1 MARFASDPYAAL
13 VASPLG
19 KRLVDSLGLPQ
30 PTTLRRYAV
39 DAPLINGPIL
49 LGGLGEDTPVA
60 DRLRLLLA
68 AEGIEIGDSF
78 DTLPAAAIVVDLTG
92 MAGPADLE
100 RLRAVVAPSL
110 KRLAASGR
118 VIVVG
123 RPWQSARTVEQA
135 AAHRALVGA
144 MKSIGK
150 ELRAGA
156 TANLVVVA
164 EGAEDT
170 VEATFR
176 FLLSGRSAY
185 VSGQVIEVGA
195 TPSGQPVHP
204 PADWAQPLAGKVAV
218 VTGAA
223 RGIGA
228 AIAEVLARDGA
239 TIVAVDMPA
248 AGQALAGVA
257 NRLRGTAVQADVTA
271 ADTGARIVEHCH
283 LRHGGLDIVVHNAGI
298 TRDKLLA
305 NTDEARW
312 AAVLE
317 VNLLSIIRMNE
328 SLLAAD
334 GLRQGGHLVLVSSIA
349 GIAGNRGQ
357 TSYGAS
363 KAGVIGLTQAL
374 AASPEVARGGITV
387 NAVAP
392 GFIETEMTG
401 SIPFATREI
410 GRRLNSLQ
418 QGGRPID
425 VAETVAWLSQDANA
439 GVTGQVVR
447 VCGQSLIGA

>member
-1 MARFASDPYAAL
+1 MASLRNDPYAAL
-13 VASPLG
+13 LSSPLG
-19 KRLVDSLGLPQ
+19 KRVVDSLGLPK

-39 DAPLINGPIL
+39 DAPLLDGAAL
-49 LGGLGEDTPVA
+49 VGGLGEDTPIA
-60 DRLRLLLA
+60 DRAKALLET
-68 AEGIEIGDSF
+68 EGVEIGDPF
-78 DTLPAAAIVVDLTG
+78 DTLPVAAVIVDLTA

-110 KRLAASGR
+110 KRLTSSGR

-123 RPWQSARTVEQA
+123 RPWESARTVEQA

-144 MKSIGK
+144 TKSIAK

-156 TANLVVVA
+156 TANLVLVA
-164 EGAEDT
+164 ERAEDN
-170 VEATFR
+170 VEATLR

-185 VSGQVIEVGA
+185 VSGQVIEVVRTGNGESLLL
-195 TPSGQPVHP
+195 PD
-204 PADWAQPLAGKVAV
+204 DWTQPLAGKVAV

-239 TIVAVDMPA
+239 SIVAVDIPA
-248 AGQALAGVA
+248 AGQALASVA
-257 NRLRGTAVQADVTA
+257 NRLHGTALQADVTA
-271 ADTGARIVEHCH
+271 ADTGERIVDHCH
-283 LRHGGLDIVVHNAGI
+283 LRHGRLDIVVHNAGI

-312 AAVLE
+312 ASVLD
-317 VNLLSIIRMNE
+317 VNLLSILRMNE
-328 SLLAAD
+328 AILGEGGISD
-334 GLRQGGHLVLVSSIA
+334 HGHLVLVSSIA

-363 KAGVIGLTQAL
+363 KSGVIGLTQAL
-374 AASPEVARGGITV
+374 SRDSAVQARGITV

-401 SIPFATREI
+401 SIPFATREV

-418 QGGRPID
+418 QGGLPID
-425 VAETVAWLSQDANA
+425 VAETVAWFSQDANA

>member
-1 MARFASDPYAAL
+1 MALLGSDPYAAL
-13 VASPLG
+13 LASPLG
-19 KRLVDSLGLPQ
+19 KRLVDSLGLPK
-30 PTTLRRYAV
+30 PTDLRRYAV
-39 DAPLINGPIL
+39 DAPLLDGPALI
-49 LGGLGEDTPVA
+49 GGLGDDTPIA
-60 DRLRLLLA
+60 DRARTLLA
-68 AEGIEIGDSF
+68 AEGVEVGDPF
-78 DTLPAAAIVVDLTG
+78 DTLPAAAIIVDLTA

-110 KRLAASGR
+110 KRLTASGR
-118 VIVVG
+118 VVVVG
-123 RPWQSARTVEQA
+123 RPWGSARTVEQA

-144 MKSIGK
+144 TKSIAK

-164 EGAEDT
+164 ERAEDN
-170 VEATFR
+170 VEATLR

-185 VSGQVIEVGA
+185 VSGQVIEIGP
-195 TPSGQPVHP
+195 TPSGAPVP
-204 PADWAQPLAGKVAV
+204 LPAEWTQPLAGKVAV

-228 AIAEVLARDGA
+228 AIAGVLARDGA

-271 ADTGARIVEHCH
+271 SDTGARIVEHCQ

-312 AAVLE
+312 GSVLD

-328 SLLAAD
+328 ALLAAD
-334 GLRQGGHLVLVSSIA
+334 GVRHGGHLVLVSSIA

-363 KAGVIGLTQAL
+363 KAGVIGLTHAL
-374 AASPEVARGGITV
+374 AASADVTRRGITA

-418 QGGRPID
+418 QGGLPLD